1 MLTVEGECL
10 QGGGGVGVTDDW
22 ERVSFW
28 GPENVLE
35 LIEVWLYSTVNGLN
49 VAGLHTLKWL
59 MADFMFYEFPLN

>member
-1 MLTVEGECL
+1 M
-10 QGGGGVGVTDDW
+10 GVTDDW

-28 GPENVLE
+28 GPENVPE
-35 LIEVWLYSTVNGLN
+35 LTEVWLYSAVNGLN

>member
-1 MLTVEGECL
+1 M
-10 QGGGGVGVTDDW
+10 GVTDDW